1 MVEKS
6 LFTLG
11 PIPREGLLF
20 EVFRSIQKEF
30 ILDTEVSSMVV
41 SGRSAIII
49 QMKLRQYLRQCAA
62 IKLSMGE
69 ECWIGTAE
77 KEQG

>member
-6 LFTLG
+6 RFTLG

-41 SGRSAIII
+41 SERSAIITRRGI
-49 QMKLRQYLRQCAA
+49 KTVLCAT
-62 IKLSMGE
+62 IIVSKGE
-69 ECWIGTAE
+69 ERWMGTAV
-77 KEQG
+77 KERG

>member
-6 LFTLG
+6 RFTLG

-30 ILDTEVSSMVV
+30 ILDTEVSRMVM
-41 SGRSAIII
+41 SERSAIITRRGI
-49 QMKLRQYLRQCAA
+49 KTELCAT
-62 IKLSMGE
+62 IILSKGE
-69 ECWIGTAE
+69 ERWMDTAV